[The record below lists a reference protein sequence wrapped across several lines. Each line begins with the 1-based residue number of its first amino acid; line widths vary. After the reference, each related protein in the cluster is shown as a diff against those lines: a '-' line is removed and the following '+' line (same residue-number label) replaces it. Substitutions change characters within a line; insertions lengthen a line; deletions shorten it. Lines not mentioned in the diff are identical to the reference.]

1 MNNMVFQENGLFG
14 LKDKDGKIIIS
25 PQYVEMY
32 DFSCGLSLVRNKQHE
47 YAYIDIDNKQIV
59 PFGKYSWL
67 DSSFVCGFA
76 RVMSFDCLRE
86 KEEWGIIDTLG
97 NIVVPMNYDKIWAI
111 KEDYIFSVK
120 AFAGEKEEHLNLYE
134 MQKRVILDGLKYILV
149 YSVEEFKQLTNC
161 EKLFVKVSPKDHH
174 LFFTYGT
181 NIGRVALTSIPAEP
195 VIAIVTNSSG
205 KIFPL
210 LMEKADIGKAS
221 FSLLKTAQHKKT
233 SPQKHNRQT
242 SFWDYEEEK
251 MNDADG
257 WSDPYGD
264 EQVYYDGWN
273 REDIESGLYDA
284 YEGRSDAR

>member
-14 LKDKDGKIIIS
+14 LKDKNGKIIIS
-25 PQYVEMY
+25 PQYIEMY
-32 DFSCGLSLVRNKQHE
+32 DFCCGLSLVRNKQHE

-86 KEEWGIIDTLG
+86 KEKWGIIDTLG

-120 AFAGEKEEHLNLYE
+120 AFAGEKEEHLNLHE
-134 MQKRVILDGLKYILV
+134 MQKRVILDGLKYISV
-149 YSVEEFKQLTNC
+149 YSVEEFKQLVNC
-161 EKLFVKVSPKDHH
+161 KKLFVKTSPENHL

-181 NIGRVALTSIPAEP
+181 NIGRVALTSIPVEP

-210 LMEKADIGKAS
+210 LMEKTDIGKAS
-221 FSLLKTAQHKKT
+221 LPLPKTAQHKKT
-233 SPQKHNRQT
+233 FPTRHNHRT
-242 SFWDYEEEK
+242 SFGDYEEEK

-264 EQVYYDGWN
+264 EQAYYDGWN
-273 REDIESGLYDA
+273 REDVESGLYDA
-284 YEGRSDAR
+284 YEGHSDVR